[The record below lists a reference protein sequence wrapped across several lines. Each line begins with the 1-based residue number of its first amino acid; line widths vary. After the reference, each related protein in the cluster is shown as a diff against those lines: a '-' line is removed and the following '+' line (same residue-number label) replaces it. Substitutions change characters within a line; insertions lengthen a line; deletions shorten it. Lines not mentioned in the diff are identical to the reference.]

1 MQKIV
6 ADKKEAAGA
15 AGGSTAPPAL
25 SLKKPSEL
33 SRAATLTRRSHLL
46 GGVSK
51 GERRP
56 AARRLGL
63 GCRNSLAV
71 GMCRTWTRSQQRSRR
86 SIQQRSA
93 LKIARPTFFLEA

>member
-33 SRAATLTRRSHLL
+33 KGRTLTRRSHLL

-63 GCRNSLAV
+63 GCRTSLAV

-86 SIQQRSA
+86 SIQQTER
-93 LKIARPTFFLEA
+93 IEDREADILT